1 MYLCPVEELIAFFR
15 QLIDPEKIIQIGGL
29 TLVTAVVFAE
39 TGLMVGF
46 FLPGDSLLFT
56 VGLFCALH
64 ILPVPVVWVLLT
76 LSIAAVV
83 GDQVGYWTGRFLGQK
98 LFEKTDSRF
107 FKRKYL
113 EQTRAFYTRWGGS
126 AIILGRFV
134 PIVRTFAPILA
145 GAVQFP
151 PRTFILYNF
160 TGGILWVFSMVLAGY
175 GLGSAFPG
183 LRRYVEV
190 IALGIIFLSVL
201 PILRTWWKE
210 RKRAQVPSQ
219 A

>member
-1 MYLCPVEELIAFFR
+1 MQELFDLMR
-15 QLIDPEKIIQIGGL
+15 QLLDPEKIIQLGGL
-29 TLVTAVVFAE
+29 VLVTAVVFAE

-56 VGLFCALH
+56 VGLFTALD
-64 ILPVPVVWVLLT
+64 ILPVPVGAVLLS
-76 LSIAAVV
+76 LSVAAIL
-83 GDQVGYWTGRFLGQK
+83 GDQVGYWTGRFLGQR
-98 LFEKTDSRF
+98 LFEKEDSRL

-113 EQTRAFYTRWGGS
+113 DQTRAFYARWGGS

-151 PRTFILYNF
+151 LRTFILYNVS
-160 TGGILWVFSMVLAGY
+160 GGLLWVLSMVLAGY

-183 LRRYVEV
+183 LRKYVEV
-190 IALGIIFLSVL
+190 IALGIVLVSVL
-201 PILRTWWKE
+201 PLVRTWWKE
-210 RKRAQVPSQ
+210 RQRARIPSTP
-219 A
+219 

>member
-1 MYLCPVEELIAFFR
+1 MQELIELFK
-15 QLIDPEKIIQIGGL
+15 QSIDPEYIIRVGGL

-56 VGLFCALH
+56 VGLFCALG
-64 ILPVPVVWVLLT
+64 ILPVPVGWVLLS
-76 LSIAAVV
+76 LVLAAII

-98 LFEKTDSRF
+98 LFQKQDSRF

-113 EQTRAFYTRWGGS
+113 DQTRAFYNRWGGS

-145 GAVQFP
+145 GAVQFS
-151 PRTFILYNF
+151 PRTFILYNIS
-160 TGGILWVFSMVLAGY
+160 GGLLWVLSLVLSGY
-175 GLGSAFPG
+175 GLGSAFPE
-183 LRRYVEV
+183 LKKYVEL
-190 IALGIIFLSVL
+190 IALGIVL
-201 PILRTWWKE
+201 VSILPLLRTWWRE
-210 RKRAQVPSQ
+210 RQRIRKAAQV
-219 A
+219 